1 MAIWTIGDT
10 VSRIRVAVKSRAGPI
25 SIARP
30 GTYASDSAVPLISMI
45 LSSLLAASTASGI
58 QASRSYQE
66 SVYIEVISHATDST
80 SAVRRAMV
88 SGSRCGST
96 SLSRPGAGVQGTT
109 RESIQAITIRPI

>member
-1 MAIWTIGDT
+1 M
-10 VSRIRVAVKSRAGPI
+10 SRIRVAVKSRAWPI

-66 SVYIEVISHATDST
+66 SVYMEVISHATDST

-88 SGSRCGST
+88 SGSRRGRHPCQAGS
-96 SLSRPGAGVQGTT
+96 GVHGTT
-109 RESIQAITIRPI
+109 RESIQPITIKPI